1 MTTTKKYVLGEEK
14 IPKAWYNLASD
25 LPSPPPAVLHPGTGQ
40 PIGPGDLAP
49 PLRRQAVMPIG
60 DRRNGFCHRDC
71 QPGARSRIGLGYRID
86 PRSD

>member
-49 PLRRQAVMPIG
+49 VSGAGAAARAAGP
-60 DRRNGFCHRDC
+60 RD
-71 QPGARSRIGLGYRID
+71 SV
-86 PRSD
+86 